1 MNTISAMETPR
12 AGSLPFET
20 AQPAA
25 IVEPG
30 GGREPIVLQYWN
42 TLLRWKWI
50 ALSIVV
56 AALAVGLL
64 VTLLMTPQYTAEARI
79 EISREQQNVTNV
91 QGIESAQ
98 ASQDDEFYQT
108 QYSNLEARSLA
119 ERVARELRLARNEQF
134 FAAHGADPGDGRTGS
149 DGLIS
154 RNETR
159 EREDLA
165 VSLLLEHIAV
175 LPITRS
181 RLVDIRYSSA
191 SPDMSATIANA
202 WAEQFIAATVDRR
215 FGSTADARTFLEGR
229 LAELADRLEESERRA
244 VNFAER
250 NDIVPLGNAV
260 TPDGRTLIDRTL
272 VSTDLEA
279 LNEALGEATAQR
291 IAAESRV
298 GSRSGS
304 TEIATNPTVSALRQ
318 RLAEAEAEYARLM
331 VQFEPGYPAARQVK
345 ERIDQFRSSI
355 SQEEARLSRAKQAD
369 FSDAARRE
377 AELRQQVNTL
387 KGRLTEQQRAAIQYN
402 IFKREADTNRQL
414 YDSLLQRYKEI
425 GVAGVAVNNISIVDR
440 AEVPDSPTSPSLPL
454 NLALAL
460 MAGIGIAAL
469 AVLALEQIDEGLR
482 DPASVGRLL
491 DLPLLG
497 IVPRMDE
504 VEAEEA
510 LTDNKSELSEAYF
523 SVKTNLSFATDKG
536 FPRSIMLTSSRPA
549 EGKTTSC
556 VALAVALARSGKR
569 VLLIDGDLRSP
580 SCHKYF
586 DLPNGEGLSNY
597 LAGEDQLDRMIHNT
611 TYPGLSFMSAG
622 PVPPSA
628 PELFSSERLRH
639 IVSSTSEMYDHVV
652 LDGPPLLGLADAP
665 LISQVVEGCV
675 FVIQSEGV
683 AVRGLRTALARLR
696 QAHARVFGAV
706 VTMVE
711 TRKSGYGYGYG
722 YGSGSG
728 YGYGAEGKA

>member
-1 MNTISAMETPR
+1 MNTISALEAPR
-12 AGSLPFET
+12 PGPLPYET
-20 AQPAA
+20 AQPATA
-25 IVEPG
+25 VDPAGEHV
-30 GGREPIVLQYWN
+30 PIVLQYWN

-56 AALAVGLL
+56 VALAAGFI
-64 VTLLMTPQYTAEARI
+64 VTLLMTPQFTATSRI

-134 FAAHGADPGDGRTGS
+134 FAAHGVDPGDGQTGS
-149 DGLIS
+149 DGLAS
-154 RNETR
+154 RADTR
-159 EREDLA
+159 KREDLA
-165 VSLLLEHIAV
+165 VNLLLDNIAIA
-175 LPITRS
+175 PITRS

-215 FGSTADARTFLEGR
+215 FSSTADARTFLEGR
-229 LAELADRLEESERRA
+229 LAELANRLEESERRA

-279 LNEALGEATAQR
+279 LNEALAEATAQR

-298 GSRSGS
+298 GSRAGS
-304 TEIATNPTVSALRQ
+304 TEIATNPTISALRQ

-345 ERIDQFRSSI
+345 ERIDQTRTSI
-355 SQEEARLSRAKQAD
+355 AQEEARLSRAKSAD
-369 FSDAARRE
+369 YADAARRE
-377 AELRQQVNTL
+377 AELRQRVNAL
-387 KGRLTEQQRAAIQYN
+387 KGQLTDQQRSAIQYN
-402 IFKREADTNRQL
+402 IYKREADTNRQL

-425 GVAGVAVNNISIVDR
+425 GVAGVAVNNIAIVDR
-440 AEVPDSPTSPSLPL
+440 AEVPDTPTSPSLPL

-469 AVLALEQIDEGLR
+469 AVIALEQIDEGLR
-482 DPASVGRLL
+482 DPASVGKLL
-491 DLPLLG
+491 NLPLLG

-504 VEAEEA
+504 VEAEDA
-510 LTDNKSELSEAYF
+510 LADNKSELSEAYF
-523 SVKTNLSFATDKG
+523 SVKTNLSFATEHG

-556 VALAVALARSGKR
+556 VALAVALARSGRK

-580 SCHKYF
+580 SCHRYF
-586 DLPNGEGLSNY
+586 ELSNSAGLSNF
-597 LAGEDQLDRMIHNT
+597 LAGEDRKSELIQETSYR
-611 TYPGLSFMSAG
+611 GLSFMSAG

-628 PELFSSERLRH
+628 PELFSSDRLRQ
-639 IVSSTSEMYDHVV
+639 IVASSTQEYDHVV

-683 AVRGLRTALARLR
+683 AVRGLRTALSRLR

-722 YGSGSG
+722 YGYGSG
-728 YGYGAEGKA
+728 YGYGAEQKA